1 MKKKWTGTLLTG
13 KNGKKVK
20 VEKNKEKK

>member
-1 MKKKWTGTLLTG
+1 MKKIWTGTLLTG